1 MPQQK
6 LNPPLLLDG
15 NDLRQLIQPGPVFK
29 EILTAVRDAQLEGQ
43 LTSQSEAL
51 DYVRVLLSQ
60 HPEQGTQV

>member
-15 NDLRQLIQPGPVFK
+15 NDLRQLIQPGPVFI